1 MKDNKKIK
9 AAKKLIELMQAY
21 VNGKDIEKLINGN
34 YITITESDSIELICM
49 YNISK
54 YRIKPKY
61 KSCSNKDEFIQLL
74 LEDTENMEL
83 VNKTT
88 GKIYYINA
96 IRDNI
101 IQLIN
106 NNDKMEHT
114 YPKIITKVK
123 FSLALGS
130 KYFPQTE
137 HLSEPSEISEP
148 Q

>member
-21 VNGKDIEKLINGN
+21 VNGEDIEKNINDK
-34 YITITESDSIELICM
+34 YMTITESDSIELICI
-49 YNISK
+49 YNVSK

-61 KSCSNKDEFIQLL
+61 RSCSNKDEFIQLL

-101 IQLIN
+101 IQLVN
-106 NNDKMEHT
+106 NNDT
-114 YPKIITKVK
+114 PIITYNELFKDYEFYNRANTAIGVENK
-123 FSLALGS
+123 
-130 KYFPQTE
+130 
-137 HLSEPSEISEP
+137 
-148 Q
+148 

>member
-61 KSCSNKDEFIQLL
+61 KSCSNKEKST
-74 LEDTENMEL
+74 LE
-83 VNKTT
+83 NKLEE
-88 GKIYYINA
+88 
-96 IRDNI
+96 
-101 IQLIN
+101 QLIKN
-106 NNDKMEHT
+106 NINFK
-114 YPKIITKVK
+114 KQWK
-123 FSLALGS
+123 F
-130 KYFPQTE
+130 KE
-137 HLSEPSEISEP
+137 EE
-148 Q
+148 

>member
-61 KSCSNKDEFIQLL
+61 RPCTKDEFIQLL
-74 LEDTENMEL
+74 LKDTENL
-83 VNKTT
+83 SLIHKTT
-88 GKIYYINA
+88 GRVYHIHSIMSNV
-96 IRDNI
+96 

-106 NNDKMEHT
+106 NGLFTAIT
-114 YPKIITKVK
+114 YNELFKDYEFYNRIDTVIGVENK
-123 FSLALGS
+123 
-130 KYFPQTE
+130 
-137 HLSEPSEISEP
+137 
-148 Q
+148 

>member
-21 VNGKDIEKLINGN
+21 IDGKDIEKLINGN

-54 YRIKPKY
+54 YRVKPKY
-61 KSCSNKDEFIQLL
+61 RPCTKDEFIQLL

-101 IQLIN
+101 IQLVN
-106 NNDKMEHT
+106 NNDN
-114 YPKIITKVK
+114 PIITYNELFNDYEFYNRTNTTIGVK
-123 FSLALGS
+123 N
-130 KYFPQTE
+130 K
-137 HLSEPSEISEP
+137 
-148 Q
+148 

>member
-1 MKDNKKIK
+1 MR
-9 AAKKLIELMQAY
+9 AY
-21 VNGKDIEKLINGN
+21 VDGKDIEKLINGN
-34 YITITESDSIELICM
+34 YVTITESDSIDLICI

-101 IQLIN
+101 IQLVN
-106 NNDKMEHT
+106 NNDN
-114 YPKIITKVK
+114 PIITYNELFNDYEFYNRTNTTIGIENK
-123 FSLALGS
+123 
-130 KYFPQTE
+130 
-137 HLSEPSEISEP
+137 
-148 Q
+148 